1 MKYYE
6 VEFNITGNDNTL
18 QDARDIVASLAGE
31 SGFESFEDSEKGIK
45 GYIQTELFDRQSL
58 DNALADFP
66 FDDTKVTYEV
76 REAEYRDWN
85 EEWEQEGFDPIIVNN
100 RCVIHD
106 GRHLPENISPETLCV
121 EIDAK
126 LAFGTGSH
134 ETTRMIVSE
143 LLNTPLN
150 GKSLL
155 DCGCGTGILGIVA
168 LKLGAGC
175 VTGYDIDEWSTDN
188 TRHNAVIN
196 QVSDNYEVFQGDAS
210 VLDTIDKCFDIIVA
224 NINRNILFNDMPA
237 FDKKMRRGSR
247 LILSGFYQSDNIIL
261 KERALSLGLSF
272 TKMVTDNDWA
282 MMVFTKD

>member
-168 LKLGAGC
+168 LKLGAGY

-237 FDKKMRRGSR
+237 FDKKMRRESR

>member
-168 LKLGAGC
+168 LKLGAGY

-237 FDKKMRRGSR
+237 FDKKMRRESR

-272 TKMVTDNDWA
+272 TKMATDNDWA

>member
-168 LKLGAGC
+168 LKLGAGY